1 MELKVLFTY
10 LMIAYK
16 IIMLIPAILSLLIVI
31 FMWVPGPQPEK
42 FLRNTLDWLHKTIDW
57 IEKYSKK
64 PKP

>member
-1 MELKVLFTY
+1 
-10 LMIAYK
+10 MIAYK